1 MLKLIERQA
10 SRHDYLPSSLGDM
23 NTYIESVRWGNKY
36 LYWADYV
43 EQTWQVKNLLYCH
56 TSHDEPAERT
66 LFMVSE

>member
-10 SRHDYLPSSLGDM
+10 ARHDCLPRLLGYVD
-23 NTYIESVRWGNKY
+23 TKSVWWGKKY